1 MPQSGSFLAKLLSPI
16 ILSLNIVSKFYI
28 DSEEIFFVFQPVTA
42 EFFFFGIHISI
53 SIHHSEPC
61 HPSGQ
66 KCGRKRKDS
75 NLRSGCPA
83 QDQKITVKGHAELQM
98 NVCPPYLIPA
108 HRELQT
114 FAHSQA
120 LLYAVWAVARAD
132 PHPPGFF
139 FV

>member
-1 MPQSGSFLAKLLSPI
+1 MAGLS
-16 ILSLNIVSKFYI
+16 
-28 DSEEIFFVFQPVTA
+28 
-42 EFFFFGIHISI
+42 
-53 SIHHSEPC
+53 
-61 HPSGQ
+61 
-66 KCGRKRKDS
+66 
-75 NLRSGCPA
+75 CPA
-83 QDQKITVKGHAELQM
+83 QDQKITVKSHAELQM